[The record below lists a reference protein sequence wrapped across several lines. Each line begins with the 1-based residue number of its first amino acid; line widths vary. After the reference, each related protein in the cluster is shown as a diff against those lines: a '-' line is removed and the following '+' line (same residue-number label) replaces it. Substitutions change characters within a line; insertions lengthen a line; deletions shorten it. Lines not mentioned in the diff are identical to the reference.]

1 MTNETQIAEQV
12 AERLEGKKLFT
23 VASRETL
30 YFYREVYAFDA
41 DEAENICMEEGEW
54 GDASDSSDFEVLSV
68 DEKVG
73 VK

>member
-1 MTNETQIAEQV
+1 MSDNDIAEQV

-30 YFYREVYAFDA
+30 YFYRDVYAFDA
-41 DEAENICMEEGEW
+41 DEAENICMDDGEW
-54 GDASDSSDFEVLSV
+54 GESSNSSDFEVLSIT
-68 DEKVG
+68 EKVG